1 MFYKPLIRMLNMTK
15 RIGDVMQNYMM
26 DYTKYCQKFV
36 DDKYI
41 LWWKL
46 QKTIWNYLDIEM
58 IRFIVQTCN
67 AQEKLI

>member
-1 MFYKPLIRMLNMTK
+1 
-15 RIGDVMQNYMM
+15 MQNYMM
-26 DYTKYCQKFV
+26 DYTKYCQEFV